1 MVFRPISKLTS
12 KWRLLVGH
20 GGGETISMLFRGMG
34 YVIVHPKEE
43 DAQKSTFFKRLKPW
57 LRNRC
62 HKSRFS
68 RQVSEKGMSHS
79 TMLNKKDGKAS
90 PKKQILKPISFGSP
104 TRSVPHNAS
113 EVVPIG
119 DSRLLFC
126 DNNIGNALLELRL
139 APDGSMACPL
149 IERLIRGIEDGVIDD
164 IEGIALVEN
173 ASRKYI
179 FALPSLSL
187 KQRKKARKK
196 KSKQGKL
203 TAPRS
208 ALLRILIDKDDQLQ
222 AEMIPDFRSW
232 LIERAPE
239 LGKAHNYLPDS
250 GGLNIEGLAWDPAH
264 QALLLG
270 VRTPVRN
277 GRPLILRV
285 RLKSPDGA
293 LTTDNFEMLP
303 AITLQLKDVGEEQ
316 GIRAMEYDPSRNL
329 FLIVIGNSTS
339 ASKAPFS
346 LYTWDGNE
354 QGVVRRHKRIR
365 FHKRMKV
372 EGVTHA
378 TIGGRGAIVFVDDA
392 GGYQFI
398 WDDDPRLSKISQ
410 PTNC

>member
-1 MVFRPISKLTS
+1 
-12 KWRLLVGH
+12 
-20 GGGETISMLFRGMG
+20 ML
-34 YVIVHPKEE
+34 K
-43 DAQKSTFFKRLKPW
+43 
-57 LRNRC
+57 
-62 HKSRFS
+62 
-68 RQVSEKGMSHS
+68 
-79 TMLNKKDGKAS
+79 KKDDKAS
-90 PKKQILKPISFGSP
+90 PKKQILKSISFGSP
-104 TRSVPHNAS
+104 SRSGPHNAS
-113 EVVPIG
+113 EVVPLA

-126 DNNIGNALLELRL
+126 DNNIGDALLELRL

-149 IERLIRGIEDGVIDD
+149 IEHPIRAIEDGVIDD

-173 ASRKYI
+173 AGRRYI

-187 KQRKKARKK
+187 KQRKKTRKK
-196 KSKQGKL
+196 KSNQGKV

-208 ALLRILIDKDDQLQ
+208 VLTRILIAQDDQLH

-239 LGKAHNYLPDS
+239 LGKAHKYLPDS
-250 GGLNIEGLAWDPAH
+250 GGLNVEGLAWDPANH
-264 QALLLG
+264 ALLLG
-270 VRTPVRN
+270 VRTPVYD

-285 RLKSPDGA
+285 RLKEPDGPLA
-293 LTTDNFEMLP
+293 LENFEMLP
-303 AITLQLKDVGEEQ
+303 AITLQPKDVGEEQ
-316 GIRAMEYDPSRNL
+316 GIRAIEYDPSRNL

-354 QGVVRRHKRIR
+354 QGVVRRHKGIR

-378 TIGGRGAIVFVDDA
+378 TIAGRGAIVFVDDA

-398 WDDDPRLSKISQ
+398 WDDDPRLSEITR